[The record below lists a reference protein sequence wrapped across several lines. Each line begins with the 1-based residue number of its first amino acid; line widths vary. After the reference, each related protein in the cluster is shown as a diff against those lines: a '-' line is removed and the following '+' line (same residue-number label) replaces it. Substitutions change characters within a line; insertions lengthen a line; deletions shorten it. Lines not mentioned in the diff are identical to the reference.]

1 MIIKSLSRKAPT
13 FRQLKSYLDRG
24 GAPGVGFAWNLD
36 RPWFAPDEDILRAF
50 ADTAAA
56 LRERSNGI
64 KLFHEIVSV
73 KRDDRL
79 PVEVQQEILHDAVME
94 WLRVRAPD
102 QLGYG
107 RLHVEGGH
115 LHVHLMLSANRPG
128 DDRPVRLS
136 RAAFA
141 DLQRQVEAR
150 VLERHPQFRQERV
163 YDDPG
168 RSGRGGRSF
177 RHPRPD
183 PDGRPGPTPD
193 PVAPAAPDT
202 GTAAADRDQVASV
215 LRKALARAPDGR
227 SCLEALRACGVDTRR
242 RGSTVTFVYRER
254 RYRLLSLGLPYEDA
268 ARFHAFLG
276 LPPPAPGSVAREE
289 RRRSREAG
297 QGSPGRPEPATERP
311 EPEPASEPQP
321 EPEPEPA
328 AGESPLPPEAERA
341 KAGAPGARPAAHPR
355 WDVIARQPAAL
366 LRDVRRLFDLGVF
379 GDTRAAYWGELV
391 RAYRDAGGKPAVPS
405 RSDLPGTRRQSPV
418 LRRLLGAVQDEPAAI
433 GRDVRR
439 LLHDLFLGPGRAAPP
454 TLEEVAGTVGFR
466 SASPW
471 RRLPP
476 GVRLEPVAPPV
487 PGQPPGAVPAA
498 ASTVPPAASP
508 PPATEPAPPENAPS
522 PPGPPAVDPRWAQ
535 EWRRRQAMRTALLR
549 GYVRNQER
557 QRARE
562 QDRKRQK
569 GRKRDDPGRGGR

>member
-13 FRQLKSYLDRG
+13 FRQLKAYLDRG
-24 GAPGVGFAWNLD
+24 GAPGVGIAWNLD

-50 ADTAAA
+50 ADTAAV
-56 LRERSNGI
+56 LRERRGGV

-168 RSGRGGRSF
+168 RGGRGGRSF

-183 PDGRPGPTPD
+183 PDGRPGPTSGPDAPD
-193 PVAPAAPDT
+193 PNA

-215 LRKALARAPDGR
+215 LREALARAPDGR

-268 ARFHAFLG
+268 ARFHAYLG

-297 QGSPGRPEPATERP
+297 QGSPGRPESATERSGP
-311 EPEPASEPQP
+311 EPEPDPT
-321 EPEPEPA
+321 A
-328 AGESPLPPEAERA
+328 AESPLPSGPERA
-341 KAGAPGARPAAHPR
+341 ATDAPGARPAPTPR

-466 SASPW
+466 SAGPW

-476 GVRLEPVAPPV
+476 GVDPVPVDPPV

-498 ASTVPPAASP
+498 ATAVPPTTAPSP
-508 PPATEPAPPENAPS
+508 SPSSPATEPS
-522 PPGPPAVDPRWAQ
+522 PPTPAVTVDPRWAN